1 MNKSFNGKKKKW
13 SQTMEYKIVH
23 IKLNIKNTEWSMVRA
38 QEGYTVSA
46 PLVSPVVLLFN
57 DTHIMW

>member
-1 MNKSFNGKKKKW
+1 
-13 SQTMEYKIVH
+13 MEYKIVH